1 MKFDGRKFH
10 RDTRGQSLVEFA
22 LVLPML
28 LVVMLMITEFGR
40 ALYQYNVLSQA
51 ARAGARVAAVS
62 GSAGA
67 QAAGIARAQQMI
79 TDSNGFGDDNVT
91 ITSGVTP
98 NYLGSGRSVVWVQA
112 SMPFRFM
119 FSGPLPANADGSAQ
133 VTPGAL
139 TLTARN
145 TMHAELFN

>member
-1 MKFDGRKFH
+1 MRFAGRKFY
-10 RDTRGQSLVEFA
+10 RDGRGQSLIEFA

-40 ALYQYNVLSQA
+40 ALFQYNVLSQA

-67 QAAGIARAQQMI
+67 QAAGIARARRMI
-79 TDSNGFGDDNVT
+79 DESAGFSGDNVT
-91 ITSGVTP
+91 ITAGVTP

-112 SMPFRFM
+112 QMPFRFM
-119 FSGPLPANADGSAQ
+119 FAGPMPANADGSAQ
-133 VTPGAL
+133 VTPGGL

>member
-1 MKFDGRKFH
+1 MRFDGRKYY
-10 RDTRGQSLVEFA
+10 RDNRGQSLVEFA

-62 GSAGA
+62 GSGGA
-67 QAAGIARAQQMI
+67 AAAGIARAQQMI
-79 TDSNGFGDDNVT
+79 DDSNGFSGDAVT
-91 ITSGVTP
+91 ITAGVTP
-98 NYLGSGRSVVWVQA
+98 NYLGSNRSVVWVTA

-119 FSGPLPANADGSAQ
+119 FAGPLPANADGSAV
-133 VTPGAL
+133 VTPGGL
-139 TLTARN
+139 TLTATN

>member
-1 MKFDGRKFH
+1 MRFDGRKFS

-51 ARAGARVAAVS
+51 ARAGARVAAVT

-67 QAAGIARAQQMI
+67 AAAGIARAQQMI
-79 TDSNGFGDDNVT
+79 DDSNGFSGDAVD
-91 ITSGVTP
+91 SHEHDARGE
-98 NYLGSGRSVVWVQA
+98 YQLVVA
-112 SMPFRFM
+112 SR
-119 FSGPLPANADGSAQ
+119 PAAA
-133 VTPGAL
+133 
-139 TLTARN
+139 
-145 TMHAELFN
+145 